1 MFAAMGSCTST
12 TQEHLLPISMFEGS
26 GYLILRL
33 STLNLCRLGGPIHR
47 RRLIKRRRDALQFA
61 CGRSP

>member
-1 MFAAMGSCTST
+1 MFAAMGTRTSA
-12 TQEHLLPISMFEGS
+12 TQEHLLPMCVFEGS

-47 RRLIKRRRDALQFA
+47 RRLI
-61 CGRSP
+61 

>member
-1 MFAAMGSCTST
+1 MFAAMGTRTSA
-12 TQEHLLPISMFEGS
+12 TQEHLLPICVFEGS

-47 RRLIKRRRDALQFA
+47 RRLI
-61 CGRSP
+61 